1 MWLSAQCIL
10 YIEIYCDFERNQP
23 LCLKAAEMK
32 QRILGAVILLVVGF
46 ITLKMDASPNA
57 QATSFNAIPTVI
69 SLDEKTVGDGPMIVE
84 DSMHEFMEYV
94 FQPTYKRLKITMAS
108 APENNSGWKAMKS
121 DALILTE
128 SCNLLFPRTPDEDGA
143 DWKKHSVASRTNGAE
158 LYKAARAKDF
168 AKATGAYKAMLESC
182 NACHRQ
188 FENGKH
194 ILTP

>member
-1 MWLSAQCIL
+1 M
-10 YIEIYCDFERNQP
+10 QP
-23 LCLKAAEMK
+23 ASLQKAAKMK
-32 QRILGAVILLVVGF
+32 QRIIGVFVLLVTGF
-46 ITLKMDASPNA
+46 ATLQMDSRATA
-57 QATSFNAIPTVI
+57 QATSFNAIPTAI
-69 SLDEKTVGDGPMIVE
+69 SLDEKPADNGPVIVE

-94 FQPTYKRLKITMAS
+94 FQPTYKRLKITMAA
-108 APENNSGWKAMKS
+108 APKNNTGWKAMKS

-158 LYKAARAKDF
+158 LYEAARAKDF
-168 AKATGAYKAMLESC
+168 DKATGAYKAMLESC

-188 FENGKH
+188 FEDGKH